1 MDSCCRAHLPGQ
13 YFEAFCV
20 CVCVVHFYI
29 SSVLSQVLLSRW
41 EGSLSVSEIFLSQVS
56 SVLLLCL
63 LFFLI

>member
-13 YFEAFCV
+13 YFEAL
-20 CVCVVHFYI
+20 CVCVVHFCI

-41 EGSLSVSEIFLSQVS
+41 EGSLSGSEIFLSQVS